1 MKKIL
6 FIQPSFSS
14 LVTLQK
20 IIDGRDP
27 RDFSE
32 AHYTFPIGLLHIA
45 SMLEKHNYDVRIL
58 DLDKKFYT
66 FLHSE
71 SKNKDLTKFLEKYLV
86 RFVSEYNPDIVGI
99 SGNFNINKS
108 FVTECCKKLK
118 EFDKELPIVLGGHYP
133 TNCYEEILENDN
145 NVDFIVLGE
154 GEAVMLQL
162 VNALDSGNVS
172 NIERHPSIV
181 VKNGNEQGGKIKKTS
196 AKVGN
201 LDGLPSINYDLLE
214 NVEMYI
220 SRPGNLR
227 TIFDRKVANRAIA
240 IMTSR
245 GCPNRCIYCA
255 SHKVHGRKMRAFSV
269 ERIISELVDLVNR
282 YDINALIIED
292 DLFTFS
298 RKRTIRLC
306 REIYERFADRFFIEF
321 SNGIAVKTLD
331 EESIF
336 WLVKAGMKQIHL
348 AIESGNQYVQ
358 DKVIKKK
365 LDLAKVKPVVEIL
378 RKYDVI
384 IRAFFIIGFPGES
397 IDMMRDT
404 KRFAKELKVDW
415 AIFSFASPVV
425 GSELYESA
433 KENDQLI
440 STDSDETTYFDSQ
453 LNCDEWT
460 YEDVKSIQEEAN
472 YEVNFLENYNL
483 VEGNFAKSTSIFSDI
498 CKTYPKHL
506 IARYCLWKSQIG
518 KGDLA
523 SAKCTEDSIS
533 ELVMVDP
540 DSKAILERY
549 HLSNVRPF
557 KDLSITQVSHPQIT
571 LRRQRK

>member
-1 MKKIL
+1 MFLQNKQEDNGVKKIL

-201 LDGLPSINYDLLE
+201 LVPDGKDEHHGTNEYE
-214 NVEMYI
+214 
-220 SRPGNLR
+220 PGASYPAKQLYQAQNCPVKKPPVPLR
-227 TIFDRKVANRAIA
+227 
-240 IMTSR
+240 
-245 GCPNRCIYCA
+245 
-255 SHKVHGRKMRAFSV
+255 
-269 ERIISELVDLVNR
+269 
-282 YDINALIIED
+282 
-292 DLFTFS
+292 
-298 RKRTIRLC
+298 
-306 REIYERFADRFFIEF
+306 
-321 SNGIAVKTLD
+321 
-331 EESIF
+331 
-336 WLVKAGMKQIHL
+336 
-348 AIESGNQYVQ
+348 
-358 DKVIKKK
+358 
-365 LDLAKVKPVVEIL
+365 
-378 RKYDVI
+378 
-384 IRAFFIIGFPGES
+384 
-397 IDMMRDT
+397 
-404 KRFAKELKVDW
+404 
-415 AIFSFASPVV
+415 
-425 GSELYESA
+425 
-433 KENDQLI
+433 
-440 STDSDETTYFDSQ
+440 
-453 LNCDEWT
+453 
-460 YEDVKSIQEEAN
+460 
-472 YEVNFLENYNL
+472 
-483 VEGNFAKSTSIFSDI
+483 
-498 CKTYPKHL
+498 
-506 IARYCLWKSQIG
+506 
-518 KGDLA
+518 
-523 SAKCTEDSIS
+523 
-533 ELVMVDP
+533 
-540 DSKAILERY
+540 
-549 HLSNVRPF
+549 
-557 KDLSITQVSHPQIT
+557 
-571 LRRQRK
+571 